1 MSENPHNPTP
11 SGSDS
16 EGSTG
21 RDTGRGGASSK
32 PSAAQSSARSGADV
46 SGSGN
51 DGLTIGMRPTELP
64 GASLTPEEIAKRAS
78 GRGSWHRRA
87 SKPVSYWMFG
97 VIIAILVHRFIPKG
111 GWLIVHMVT
120 LGLITN
126 SILIWSQHFTEALMK
141 IKIPDSARGIQ
152 VTRIFALNG
161 GIVLLMAGMILQ
173 DLMPQFYPLTVVGAL
188 VVGAMVAWHGYA
200 LLRQVKQALPSRFG
214 ATIRFYIAAAFLLPV
229 GAVLGAMTALPGLR
243 GTLHSQFMLAHE
255 AVNVLGF
262 VGITVVGTLITFWP
276 TMLRTKM
283 VENALGTSVRALILM
298 CVGVGVTTFA
308 SLFGM
313 RPSRARACSCICWG
327 C

>member
-32 PSAAQSSARSGADV
+32 PSAAQNSARSGAGV

-51 DGLTIGMRPTELP
+51 DGLPIGMRPNE
-64 GASLTPEEIAKRAS
+64 PEEIAKRAS

-188 VVGAMVAWHGYA
+188 VVG
-200 LLRQVKQALPSRFG
+200 P
-214 ATIRFYIAAAFLLPV
+214 
-229 GAVLGAMTALPGLR
+229 
-243 GTLHSQFMLAHE
+243 
-255 AVNVLGF
+255 
-262 VGITVVGTLITFWP
+262 
-276 TMLRTKM
+276 
-283 VENALGTSVRALILM
+283 
-298 CVGVGVTTFA
+298 
-308 SLFGM
+308 
-313 RPSRARACSCICWG
+313 
-327 C
+327 

>member
-1 MSENPHNPTP
+1 
-11 SGSDS
+11 
-16 EGSTG
+16 
-21 RDTGRGGASSK
+21 
-32 PSAAQSSARSGADV
+32 
-46 SGSGN
+46 
-51 DGLTIGMRPTELP
+51 MRPTELP

-173 DLMPQFYPLTVVGAL
+173 DLMPQFLSLDGCRGAGGGCYGRL
-188 VVGAMVAWHGYA
+188 AWLCASSPGQAGASLAVLA
-200 LLRQVKQALPSRFG
+200 LRFVS
-214 ATIRFYIAAAFLLPV
+214 YIAAAFLLPV
-229 GAVLGAMTALPGLR
+229 GAVL
-243 GTLHSQFMLAHE
+243 
-255 AVNVLGF
+255 
-262 VGITVVGTLITFWP
+262 
-276 TMLRTKM
+276 
-283 VENALGTSVRALILM
+283 
-298 CVGVGVTTFA
+298 
-308 SLFGM
+308 
-313 RPSRARACSCICWG
+313 AR
-327 C
+327 